1 MTNRIDVSKFT
12 IASKDVNKFK
22 NRLVN
27 VLPCKHRLVSI
38 INCDII
44 QLDDHCRVTLEGK
57 PGDEGSDYINA
68 SFIDVSCDI
77 VNKHCCIIVLLHMPF
92 RATIKKQP
100 TLLPRA
106 HYRTLVVISGE

>member
-27 VLPCKHRLVSI
+27 VLPCKKI
-38 INCDII
+38 IFLCDESFDNPT
-44 QLDDHCRVTLEGK
+44 LDDHCRVILEGK

-68 SFIDVSCDI
+68 SFIDVSGDPYKSYSYC
-77 VNKHCCIIVLLHMPF
+77 VVTYAP
-92 RATIKKQP
+92 RATIKKRP
-100 TLLPRA
+100 TLSLKV
-106 HYRTLVVISGE
+106 HFRTLVVISGE